1 MTTTARDIAD
11 HFINR
16 AKNLEEFT
24 VTVDVPE
31 EFMLGGVVPFDMI
44 IQEGVIYAK
53 VWAINFNEAVS
64 RLDAWLEGC
73 K

>member
-1 MTTTARDIAD
+1 MSTAKDIAD

-31 EFMLGGVVPFDMI
+31 EFMLGGTIPFDMT

-53 VWAINFNEAVS
+53 VWAVDFNEAVS

>member
-1 MTTTARDIAD
+1 MTSPAKDIAD

-31 EFMLGGVVPFDMI
+31 EFVLNGTIPFNML

-53 VWAINFNEAVS
+53 VWAVDFNEAVG
-64 RLDAWLEGC
+64 RLDAWLETC
-73 K
+73 R

>member
-1 MTTTARDIAD
+1 MTTAAKDIAD

-31 EFMLGGVVPFDMI
+31 EFVLNGTIPFNML

-53 VWAINFNEAVS
+53 VWAVDFNEAVS

>member
-1 MTTTARDIAD
+1 MTTAAKDIAD

-31 EFMLGGVVPFDMI
+31 EFVLNGTIPFNML

-53 VWAINFNEAVS
+53 VWAVDFNEAVS
-64 RLDAWLEGC
+64 RLDSWLEGC

>member
-1 MTTTARDIAD
+1 MTTTAKDIAD

-31 EFMLGGVVPFDMI
+31 EFMLGGIVPFDMI

-53 VWAINFNEAVS
+53 VWAIDFNEAVN